1 MNIQPTNNLHFE
13 GKLIAPI
20 VVKQKVNKKWK
31 DMPVN
36 FVKFNTGDK
45 FDRLSINFLSYLWN
59 GGKNLSGAIAEEVSI
74 LKGKSNIYALTTQTD
89 NFEKLDATKV
99 LGIMSADKVNPKTK
113 LAEIFKIGTN
123 PKYAYEQNKKHRDI
137 KHIASAM
144 IDSFTQMISKNGKP
158 FVSHVE
164 NGEEKFLEKVNLK
177 PEV

>member
-1 MNIQPTNNLHFE
+1 MNIQPTNNVQFG
-13 GKLIAPI
+13 GKLIAPT
-20 VVKQKVNKKWK
+20 VVKQKVNKRWK

-45 FDRLSINFLSYLWN
+45 FDRLSINFLSLLWK
-59 GGKNLSGAIAEEVSI
+59 GGKNLSGAIAEEASI
-74 LKGKSNIYALTTQTD
+74 LKGDSNIYAITTQTD

-123 PKYAYEQNKKHRDI
+123 PQYAYEQNKKHRDI
-137 KHIASAM
+137 KHIATAM
-144 IDSFTQMISKNGKP
+144 IDSFTQLISKKGKP

>member
-1 MNIQPTNNLHFE
+1 MNIQPTNNVQFT
-13 GKLIAPI
+13 GKLIAPT
-20 VVKQKVNKKWK
+20 VVKQKVNKRWK

-45 FDRLSINFLSYLWN
+45 FDRLSINFLSLLWK
-59 GGKNLSGAIAEEVSI
+59 GGKNLSGAIAEESNI
-74 LKGKSNIYALTTQTD
+74 LKGKSNIYAITTQTD
-89 NFEKLDATKV
+89 NFKKIDATKV

-123 PKYAYEQNKKHRDI
+123 PQYAYEQNKKHRDI
-137 KHIASAM
+137 KHIATAM
-144 IDSFTQMISKNGKP
+144 IDSFTQLISKKGKP

-164 NGEEKFLEKVNLK
+164 SGEEKFLEKVNLK

>member
-13 GKLIAPI
+13 GKLIAPT

-123 PKYAYEQNKKHRDI
+123 PKYAYEQNKEHRDI

-144 IDSFTQMISKNGKP
+144 IDSFTQMISKKGKP

>member
-1 MNIQPTNNLHFE
+1 MNIQPTNNLHFG
-13 GKLIAPI
+13 GKLIAPT

-36 FVKFNTGDK
+36 FVKFHAGDK

-99 LGIMSADKVNPKTK
+99 
-113 LAEIFKIGTN
+113 
-123 PKYAYEQNKKHRDI
+123 YEQNKEHRDI

-144 IDSFTQMISKNGKP
+144 IDSFTQMISKKGKP

>member
-1 MNIQPTNNLHFE
+1 MNIQPTNNLHFG
-13 GKLIAPI
+13 GKLIAPT

-36 FVKFNTGDK
+36 FVKFHAGDK

-137 KHIASAM
+137 KHKSLI
-144 IDSFTQMISKNGKP
+144 SFSLRVDYQRVLKFISWI
-158 FVSHVE
+158 F
-164 NGEEKFLEKVNLK
+164 
-177 PEV
+177 EVFPTFCLTV